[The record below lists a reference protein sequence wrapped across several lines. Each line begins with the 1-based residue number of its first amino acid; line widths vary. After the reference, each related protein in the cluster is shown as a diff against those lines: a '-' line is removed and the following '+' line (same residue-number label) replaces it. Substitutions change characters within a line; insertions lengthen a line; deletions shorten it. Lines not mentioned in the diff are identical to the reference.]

1 MTSGFMNARY
11 MDFIFSNLSPP
22 NFISYDQIYFALF
35 QNFGF
40 VALCIFF
47 AIMLLCI
54 SYLHNSMHKKSRKSI
69 LIFSD
74 LLNCFFLVLNWLIE
88 LGYIS
93 KNTALHSIIVSS
105 QLIPGIFNI
114 VFVPMFLKELYQIK
128 WSQMLYQFFFFYAIF
143 IYSKIKAYEGIWI
156 FISALMNLIRIL
168 ILLLY
173 FPFDSPVYL
182 LFQKKEKESLFVLQT
197 FGNENNI
204 EIFMDLLKVKIRH
217 FRNLTTFRDLFYLH
231 GKIFF
236 VSLILLLTNTFSG
249 TILVFYLLNYTYS
262 YVYQMHGEI
271 YRYEGT
277 YFYLIIALFLFGM
290 VCSFPIFVKFHVK
303 YSLILINVGLCV
315 FSIISLVI
323 YIMSGYQVKE
333 NFDVKSYYIFSCLIS
348 FLEGINFSLVW
359 GFISEYLPCLGLL
372 LAIWLNHLFIIIYV
386 VLACAYFNLV
396 IWGNWLFFLISTLIV
411 AFFVPFKESSQ
422 SKSLFEKRMN
432 KKFQVIPNQ

>member
-1 MTSGFMNARY
+1 
-11 MDFIFSNLSPP
+11 MDFVFSNFSSSK
-22 NFISYDQIYFALF
+22 FISFTEISFALF
-35 QNFGF
+35 QNYSF
-40 VALCIFF
+40 VVLCIFF

-54 SYLHNSMHKKSRKSI
+54 SYLHNSMHKKSRKNI

-74 LLNCFFLVLNWLIE
+74 LLNCFFLILIWLIE

-93 KNTALHSIIVSS
+93 KNTALHSIIVSF

-143 IYSKIKAYEGIWI
+143 IYSRIKAYEGMWI
-156 FISALMNLIRIL
+156 FISAAMNLIRIL
-168 ILLLY
+168 ILLFF

-182 LFQKKEKESLFVLQT
+182 LFQKKEKEALFVLQT
-197 FGNENNI
+197 FGNENDI

-231 GKIFF
+231 GKNFL
-236 VSLILLLTNTFSG
+236 VSLILLLANTFSG
-249 TILVFYLLNYTYS
+249 AILVFYLLNYTYS
-262 YVYQMHGEI
+262 YVYKMHGEV
-271 YRYEGT
+271 YRYDGT
-277 YFYLIIALFLFGM
+277 YFYLMIALFLFGM

-303 YSLILINVGLCV
+303 YSLVFMNASLCL
-315 FSIISLVI
+315 FSIVALII
-323 YIMSGYQVKE
+323 YIMSGYEAVG
-333 NFDVKSYYIFSCLIS
+333 NFDVKNYYVFSCLIS

-359 GFISEYLPCLGLL
+359 GFISEYLPCLGFL
-372 LAIWLNHLFIIIYV
+372 LAIWLNHLFTIIYV

-396 IWGNWLFFLISTLIV
+396 IWGNWLFFLISVLIV

-422 SKSLFEKRMN
+422 SKSLFEKRI
-432 KKFQVIPNQ
+432 KPKFEVIIRNQ